1 MNNRVSGYLG
11 LANRAGKALVGEAIT
26 KVWSKRKIYLL
37 IMALDAVSKTQ
48 EKLAKLARE
57 QNVTTIYA
65 YRKTELGHA
74 LGFAEVST
82 VAISDKGLAAQLI
95 SVIKEDNK

>member
-26 KVWSKRKIYLL
+26 KVWSKRKIYAL
-37 IMALDAVSKTQ
+37 IMAIDAASKTQ
-48 EKLAKLARE
+48 EKLAKLAHQ
-57 QNVTTIYA
+57 QNVPTIYA
-65 YRKTELGHA
+65 FSKAELGRA
-74 LGFAEVST
+74 LGFEEVST
-82 VAISDKGLAAQLI
+82 VAISDRGLASQII

>member
-48 EKLAKLARE
+48 KKLAKQTLE
-57 QNVTTIYA
+57 QNLKTIYA
-65 YRKTELGHA
+65 YRKTL
-74 LGFAEVST
+74 LC
-82 VAISDKGLAAQLI
+82 
-95 SVIKEDNK
+95 